1 MIDGMIVNTLAL
13 QIVAYIALGISG
25 CMLLYAI
32 IGLIHYFTVAKKE
45 RDKVIIRWDRLYAI
59 IGVIVILLALVFMIM
74 AFFDPFKISSKDSTY
89 EEDLLAGLFLFIGT
103 VLGFVI
109 SLFGLNCQIEVNED
123 NFVHTNFI
131 GIKHTYSYEEIEIRT
146 LRAAYRGYKDGK
158 YKFTISFLQENSDAL
173 CLAKEQYDISK
184 KLEQKKAKLDNQE

>member
-13 QIVAYIALGISG
+13 QIVSYIALGISG
-25 CMLLYAI
+25 CMLLYSSIGLMRYFAIAKNEKDKVLIRWNKLYSI
-32 IGLIHYFTVAKKE
+32 IGLTCM
-45 RDKVIIRWDRLYAI
+45 
-59 IGVIVILLALVFMIM
+59 LVFLLGMIM
-74 AFFDPFKISSKDSTY
+74 AIFDPFKISSKESTY
-89 EEDLLAGLFLFIGT
+89 EENLLAGIFMSTFI

-109 SLFGLNCQIEVNED
+109 CLFGLNCQIEVNED

-173 CLAKEQYDISK
+173 CLAKERYDMSK
-184 KLEQKKAKLDNQE
+184 KSEHKKKIVD